1 MNQGKMTS
9 YVKSGYLEII
19 LEPMLSGKTS
29 RLVEIYKQCN
39 FCNISV
45 AVINHC
51 IDNRY
56 DDELLSTHDKIKI
69 PCIKTEKLFDVWTDC
84 INMEEEVADVPRTKE
99 KIKVASSEVILIN
112 KGQFFPDLEDFV
124 KRLLSHSKQ
133 VYICSNFKGKKFGQ
147 MLDLIPLCDK
157 IHKLTSLCSSYDKSR
172 YLEIILGPMFSGKTS
187 RLVEIY
193 KQCNFCNISVAVINH
208 CIDNRYDD
216 ELLSTHD
223 KIKIPCI
230 KTEKLFDVWTDCINM
245 EVILI
250 NEGQF
255 FSDLEDFVRRLLSH
269 NKQVYICGL
278 DGDFERKKFGQILD
292 LVPLCD
298 KIHKLTSLC
307 SVCKNGNKGIFSM
320 RLTSEKEQTVVGSD
334 NYITVCRSCY
344 DKR

>member
-9 YVKSGYLEII
+9 YVKSG
-19 LEPMLSGKTS
+19 
-29 RLVEIYKQCN
+29 
-39 FCNISV
+39 
-45 AVINHC
+45 
-51 IDNRY
+51 
-56 DDELLSTHDKIKI
+56 
-69 PCIKTEKLFDVWTDC
+69 
-84 INMEEEVADVPRTKE
+84 
-99 KIKVASSEVILIN
+99 
-112 KGQFFPDLEDFV
+112 
-124 KRLLSHSKQ
+124 
-133 VYICSNFKGKKFGQ
+133 
-147 MLDLIPLCDK
+147 
-157 IHKLTSLCSSYDKSR
+157 

-230 KTEKLFDVWTDCINM
+230 KTENLFDVWTDCINM
-245 EVILI
+245 EEEVADVPRMKEKIKVASSEVILI

-255 FSDLEDFVRRLLSH
+255 FPDLEEFVKRLLSH

-292 LVPLCD
+292 LIPLCD

-307 SVCKNGNKGIFSM
+307 SLCKNGNKGIFSM

-334 NYITVCRSCY
+334 NYITVCRTCY